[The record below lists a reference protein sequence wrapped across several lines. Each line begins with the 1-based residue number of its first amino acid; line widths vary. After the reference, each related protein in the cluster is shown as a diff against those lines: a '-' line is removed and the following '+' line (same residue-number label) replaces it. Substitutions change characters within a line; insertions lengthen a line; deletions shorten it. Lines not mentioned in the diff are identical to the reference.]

1 MKSVGLFLIAG
12 LIGTM
17 SFCQNINV
25 NPNPPINQT
34 AAVTPPPP
42 QNINEPI
49 QVINTGNLPNTD
61 FGNEIQFNNEDISQ
75 VQQQI
80 NVPVSRGTN
89 PMNVNRT
96 PQNRIVVSGSAG
108 GGAQVKTKKHT
119 FMKKT
124 RHSIS
129 IFFQK
134 MGDHKKPKKHSRS
147 SANHCFIF

>member
-1 MKSVGLFLIAG
+1 MKSLCAFLFAGLFCSVA
-12 LIGTM
+12 
-17 SFCQNINV
+17 FCQNINV
-25 NPNPPINQT
+25 NANPPINQT
-34 AAVTPPPP
+34 AAVTPPPS
-42 QNINEPI
+42 QNINDPI
-49 QVINTGNLPNTD
+49 QVINTGNFPNTD
-61 FGNEIQFNNEDISQ
+61 FGNVIQVNNVDNNQ

-80 NVPVSRGTN
+80 NMPVSRGSN

-108 GGAQVKTKKHT
+108 GGAQVKSKKHT

-147 SANHCFIF
+147 SANHCFFF